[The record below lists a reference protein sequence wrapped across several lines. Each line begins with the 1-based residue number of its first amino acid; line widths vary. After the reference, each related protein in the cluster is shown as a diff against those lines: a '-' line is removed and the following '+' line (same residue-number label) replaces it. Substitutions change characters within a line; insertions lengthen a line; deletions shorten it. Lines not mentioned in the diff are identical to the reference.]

1 MDLKLISVVGGSFG
15 LGALVAWAFTADY
28 YEQKLG
34 ERLEIADARID
45 ILRSRMMQLE
55 AETILKGVQSD
66 NAENPR
72 GDEDSEADVTG
83 EDGEDEGE
91 FDEEETEAIRTNL
104 QGIIDQYTASPEDR
118 DEFVRAGTAM
128 EVDNKPPYVISRDE
142 FAFGEEGTEY
152 EKTALQYFPQH
163 RILLDDAEEP
173 IGDVPAVVGW
183 QNLKQFGGE
192 SHDPDTVFI
201 RNRRLGTDFEV
212 IKDDEGKLPEHVEYG
227 MGKEEFATAKAAG
240 VLKLRQR
247 DRG

>member
-1 MDLKLISVVGGSFG
+1 MDFKLISVAGGAFG

-45 ILRSRMMQLE
+45 ILRNKMQTLE
-55 AETILKGVQSD
+55 SEVILGRIQSE

-72 GDEDSEADVTG
+72 GDEESEADVTG
-83 EDGEDEGE
+83 EEGEDEGE

-104 QGIIDQYTASPEDR
+104 QGIIDHYTASPEDR

-142 FAFGEEGTEY
+142 YAFGEEGAEY
-152 EKTALQYFPQH
+152 EKTTLQYFPQH

-183 QNLKQFGGE
+183 QNLRQFGGE
-192 SHDPDTVFI
+192 SLEPDTVFI
-201 RNRRLGTDFEV
+201 RNRRLLTDFEV
-212 IKDDEGKLPEHVEYG
+212 VKDDEGTLPEHVEYG

-240 VLKLRQR
+240 VLRLR